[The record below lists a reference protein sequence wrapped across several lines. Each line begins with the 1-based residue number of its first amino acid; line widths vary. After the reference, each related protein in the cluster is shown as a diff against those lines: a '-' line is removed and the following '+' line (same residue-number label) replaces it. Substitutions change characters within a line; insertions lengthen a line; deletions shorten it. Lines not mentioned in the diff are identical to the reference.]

1 MTGTRAAHSAPMVA
15 PLEARRAAADVDAR
29 ALLGTLDLRAAGLE
43 PLAGAG
49 ADLWCGGGA
58 VQTGTDGA
66 LRWADDGHWLFG
78 ALDLP
83 EDARGVEALA
93 QQAYGQVFACL
104 ARHGRPLVRLW
115 NYLPRINDEAG
126 GLERYRQF
134 NMGRQQAF
142 VAAGVDA
149 FAGAPA
155 ACCLGKAGGPLAVRF
170 LAGRTRV
177 QPLENPRQVP
187 AWRYSR
193 RYGPK
198 APTFSRA
205 VLAEA
210 GGGRVGLF
218 VSGTASI
225 VGEDSL
231 HEGDVRAQT
240 RETLV
245 NLQAVLDA
253 AAARCD
259 ARFGLDDLDLTVY
272 LRHPAD
278 LPAVRAQLAAAA
290 PAAAARA
297 AWWQADVCRRE
308 LGVEIEAHAF
318 AGGTLA

>member
-1 MTGTRAAHSAPMVA
+1 MSGAPTAHPATAHA
-15 PLEARRAAADVDAR
+15 PLQAS
-29 ALLGTLDLRAAGLE
+29 RAAGAAAAQGLLGVLDLGAAGLQ
-43 PLAGAG
+43 PLAGPG
-49 ADLWCGGGA
+49 ADLWCGAAA
-58 VQTGTDGA
+58 VQGGTEGA
-66 LRWADDGHWLFG
+66 LRWADDGQWLFG

-83 EDARGVEALA
+83 EDGRGVEALA
-93 QQAYGQVFACL
+93 RAAYDQVFACL

-115 NYLPRINDEAG
+115 NYLPRINEEAQ

-134 NMGRQQAF
+134 NAGRQQAF

-155 ACCLGKAGGPLAVRF
+155 ACCLGKGDGSLSVRF
-170 LAGRTRV
+170 LAGRTQV

-205 VLAEA
+205 VLADA

-231 HEGDVRAQT
+231 HEGDVQAQT
-240 RETLV
+240 RETLA
-245 NLQAVLDA
+245 NLRAVLDA
-253 AAARCD
+253 AAAKSD
-259 ARFGLDDLDLTVY
+259 ARFALDDLDLTVY
-272 LRHPAD
+272 LRRPAD
-278 LPAVRAQLAAAA
+278 LPAVRALLAAAA

-297 AWWQADVCRRE
+297 AWWQADICRRE
-308 LGVEIEAHAF
+308 LLVEIEAHAF
-318 AGGTLA
+318 AGGAIR